1 MSEQT
6 QSGAKPGRRKFYMR
20 FTNASDTRKVIDY
33 YNSQKHK
40 HIAVR
45 EPDVFAE
52 RVRNGAVVILEDEK
66 GDIQAASISYPLE
79 HKGRHRWTEVG
90 STRISLNG
98 FGLLPYLYAA
108 QTLHTFMF
116 EPPDDRFVLETDN
129 DNDKMQALLE
139 KMKWAGL
146 KLDKDMHK
154 AAKDTMDPNSASD
167 DVKWYQMGP
176 EHMPHQ
182 ARTLLKLDAN
192 PVLKNKRTGEEIEID
207 LSGMV
212 ILRKGV
218 KPVLQQ
224 LARQKLGRPDKPD
237 PKRRLRDLHKHMR

>member
-1 MSEQT
+1 MSGQT
-6 QSGAKPGRRKFYMR
+6 QSGTAKRRKFYMR
-20 FTNASDTRKVIDY
+20 FSNASDTQKVLDY
-33 YNSQKHK
+33 YNSNQHK

-45 EPDVFAE
+45 EPEIFAE
-52 RVRNGAVVILEDEK
+52 RVRNGAVVIVEDEQGK
-66 GDIQAASISYPLE
+66 IQAASISYPLE
-79 HKGRHRWTEVG
+79 KDGKHKWTEVG

-116 EPPDDRFVLETDN
+116 EPPEDRFVLETDN

-139 KMKWAGL
+139 KMQWAGL
-146 KLDKDMHK
+146 KKNGDIHK

-167 DVKWYQMGP
+167 DVKWYQMGA

-182 ARTLLKLDAN
+182 ARTLLKLEAN
-192 PVLKNKRTGEEIEID
+192 PVLTNKRTGESIEMD

-218 KPVLQQ
+218 KPVLQE
-224 LARQKLGRPDKPD
+224 LARKKIGRPEKPD